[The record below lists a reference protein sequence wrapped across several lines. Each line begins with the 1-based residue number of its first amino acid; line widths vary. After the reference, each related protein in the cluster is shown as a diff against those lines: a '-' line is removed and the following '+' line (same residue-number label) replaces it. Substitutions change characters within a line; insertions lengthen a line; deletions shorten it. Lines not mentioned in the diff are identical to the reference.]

1 MPALTGATTPA
12 RPNFVVV
19 EGRLLQGDDLDALR
33 RAATRAEAEGAD
45 AVFFGP
51 GPLGDPFV
59 LAAGLS
65 SDVTTPLLGVRV
77 RLSTAERHPALLARE
92 ATSLDHI
99 SGGRTVLTFLPPFT
113 DATAEAIAL
122 CRALWRDG
130 IAEHGGVEYVVE
142 GAVNRPR
149 PPTEGSP
156 LIALDTTGSVTAPVT
171 GSLGN
176 DVEAAAPPSGLVHAA
191 DIILLPT
198 QEPDRCKIER
208 LHA

>member
-1 MPALTGATTPA
+1 M
-12 RPNFVVV
+12 
-19 EGRLLQGDDLDALR
+19 EGRFLQGDDLDALR
-33 RAATRAEAEGAD
+33 LAATRAEAEGAG

-65 SDVTTPLLGVRV
+65 TAASTPLLGVRV
-77 RLSTAERHPALLARE
+77 RLSPAERHPALLARE

-99 SGGRTVLTFLPPFT
+99 CGGRTVLTFLPPFT

-156 LIALDTTGSVTAPVT
+156 LIALDTTGSVWTPVT
-171 GSLGN
+171 GPMGN
-176 DVEAAAPPSGLVHAA
+176 EVEAAAPPSELTDAA

-198 QEPDRCKIER
+198 QEPDRCLVER
-208 LHA
+208 VHA

>member
-1 MPALTGATTPA
+1 VTAATTPA
-12 RPNFVVV
+12 RPNFVTV
-19 EGRLLQGDDLDALR
+19 EGRFLEGDDLNELR
-33 RAATRAEAEGAD
+33 LAATRAEAEGAG

-65 SDVTTPLLGVRV
+65 TAVATPLLGVRV
-77 RLSTAERHPALLARE
+77 RLSRAERHPALLARE

-99 SGGRTVLTFLPPFT
+99 CGGRTVLTFLPPFT

-130 IAEHGGVEYVVE
+130 IAEHGGVEYMVE

-156 LIALDTTGSVTAPVT
+156 LIALDTTGLATVPVA
-171 GSLGN
+171 GSMGN
-176 DVEAAAPPSGLVHAA
+176 EGVAAAPPSGLTDAA

-198 QEPDRCKIER
+198 HEPNRCLVER
-208 LHA
+208 VHE

>member
-1 MPALTGATTPA
+1 
-12 RPNFVVV
+12 V
-19 EGRLLQGDDLDALR
+19 EGRFLQGDNLDALR
-33 RAATRAEAEGAD
+33 LAATRAEAEGAG

-65 SDVTTPLLGVRV
+65 TAVSTPLLGVRV
-77 RLSTAERHPALLARE
+77 RLAPAERHPALLARE

-99 SGGRTVLTFLPPFT
+99 CGGRTVLTLLPPFT
-113 DATAEAIAL
+113 DATVEAITL

-149 PPTEGSP
+149 PPTESSP
-156 LIALDTTGSVTAPVT
+156 LIALDTTGSVRTPVT
-171 GSLGN
+171 GPMGN
-176 DVEAAAPPSGLVHAA
+176 EVEAAAPPSELTDAA

-198 QEPDRCKIER
+198 QEPDRCLVER

>member
-1 MPALTGATTPA
+1 LTAATTPA

-19 EGRLLQGDDLDALR
+19 EGRFLPEDDLDALR
-33 RAATRAEAEGAD
+33 LAVTRAEADGAG

-65 SDVTTPLLGVRV
+65 ADVTTPLLGVRV
-77 RLSTAERHPALLARE
+77 RLSTAERHPAMLARE

-99 SGGRTVLTFLPPFT
+99 CGGRTVLTFLPPFT

-130 IAEHGGVEYVVE
+130 VAEHGGVEYVVD

-149 PPTEGSP
+149 PPTDRSP
-156 LIALDTTGSVTAPVT
+156 LVALDTTGSVTAPVA
-171 GSLGN
+171 GSMGN
-176 DVEAAAPPSGLVHAA
+176 GVESAAPPSGLTDAA
-191 DIILLPT
+191 DLILLPT
-198 QEPDRCKIER
+198 QEPDRCVVER
-208 LHA
+208 VHA

>member
-1 MPALTGATTPA
+1 M
-12 RPNFVVV
+12 
-19 EGRLLQGDDLDALR
+19 EGRFLQGDNLDALR
-33 RAATRAEAEGAD
+33 LAATRAEAEGAG

-65 SDVTTPLLGVRV
+65 SAVSTPLLGVRV

-99 SGGRTVLTFLPPFT
+99 CGGRTVLTFLPPLT

-130 IAEHGGVEYVVE
+130 IAEHGGVEYVVQ

-149 PPTEGSP
+149 PPIEGSP
-156 LIALDTTGSVTAPVT
+156 LIALDTTSPVSATVT
-171 GSLGN
+171 GSTASE
-176 DVEAAAPPSGLVHAA
+176 VEAAAPPSWLTDAA
-191 DIILLPT
+191 DLILLPT
-198 QEPDRCKIER
+198 REPDRCMVER
-208 LHA
+208 VHA